1 MKNYKKDFPLLS
13 GKEIVYLDSAAT
25 SQKPSCVISAMQK
38 YYEEDNANPYRGVYA
53 LSQLATEKYNS
64 ARRGVADFIGAKDDE
79 IVFTK
84 NSTEGF
90 NLIAYTYG
98 LASLKKGD
106 EIVLSIM
113 EHHSNLVPWQM
124 VAQKT
129 GATLKYMYLDKN
141 LQLPSSEIDKI
152 GGKTKIVAITAMSN
166 VLGSVLSVKK
176 IVTRAHKVGAVV
188 VCDATQIVAHKKFDV
203 KKLDVDF
210 ACFSAH
216 KMYGPL
222 GIGVLYGKKQL
233 LDNMPPFM
241 FGGDMI
247 EYVGEQST
255 SFAPLPN
262 KYEAG
267 TQNVAAA
274 VGLESAIKYINDTG
288 FDKIAE
294 HESALYS
301 YAVQELQKL
310 PFVEL
315 YIPKGE
321 CMGVISFNIKG
332 VHAHDVSSILD
343 SKNICIR
350 SGNHCAQ
357 PLLKSMGLDSTCR
370 ISFGLYSS
378 KTDIDKLVSAL
389 KLAYK
394 MFAKYLSK
402 GM

>member
-64 ARRGVADFIGAKDDE
+64 ARRVVADFIGAKDDE

-152 GGKTKIVAITAMSN
+152 GSKTKIVAITAMSN
-166 VLGSVLSVKK
+166 VLGSVPSVKK

-255 SFAPLPN
+255 SFASLPN

-370 ISFGLYSS
+370 ISFGLYSNKS
-378 KTDIDKLVSAL
+378 DIDKLVSAL

-394 MFAKYLSK
+394 MQPDWRCR
-402 GM
+402 

>member
-38 YYEEDNANPYRGVYA
+38 YYEQDNANPYRGVYA

-64 ARRGVADFIGAKDDE
+64 ARRVVADFIGAKDDE

-166 VLGSVLSVKK
+166 VLGSVLNVKK
-176 IVTRAHKVGAVV
+176 IITRAHKVGAVV

-203 KKLDVDF
+203 KKIDVDF

-389 KLAYK
+389 KATYK
-394 MFAKYLSK
+394 MFAKYLNK

>member
-378 KTDIDKLVSAL
+378 KTDVDKLVSAL

-394 MFAKYLSK
+394 MFAKYLDK

>member
-64 ARRGVADFIGAKDDE
+64 ARRVVADFIGAKDDE

-152 GGKTKIVAITAMSN
+152 GSKTKIVAITAMSN
-166 VLGSVLSVKK
+166 VLGSVPSVKK

-255 SFAPLPN
+255 SFASLPN

-370 ISFGLYSS
+370 ISFGLYSNKS
-378 KTDIDKLVSAL
+378 DIDKLVSAL

-402 GM
+402 GE

>member
-64 ARRGVADFIGAKDDE
+64 ARRVVADFIGAKDDE

-378 KTDIDKLVSAL
+378 KTDVDKLVSAL

-394 MFAKYLSK
+394 MFAKYLDK

>member
-321 CMGVISFNIKG
+321 CTGVISFNIKG

-378 KTDIDKLVSAL
+378 KTDVDKLVSAL

-394 MFAKYLSK
+394 MFAKYLDK

>member
-38 YYEEDNANPYRGVYA
+38 YYEQDNANPYRGVYA
-53 LSQLATEKYNS
+53 LSQLATEKYNR
-64 ARRGVADFIGAKDDE
+64 ARSVVAGFIGAKDDE

-84 NSTEGF
+84 NSTESF

-98 LASLKKGD
+98 LTSLKKGD

-152 GGKTKIVAITAMSN
+152 GSKTKIVAITAMSN
-166 VLGSVLSVKK
+166 VLGSVVNVKK
-176 IVTRAHKVGAVV
+176 IVARAHKVGAVV

-247 EYVGEQST
+247 EYVGEQFA
-255 SFAPLPN
+255 SFASLPN

-294 HESALYS
+294 HESMLYS
-301 YAVQELQKL
+301 YALQELQKL

-370 ISFGLYSS
+370 ISFGLYNNKS
-378 KTDIDKLVSAL
+378 DIDKLVSAL

-394 MFAKYLSK
+394 MFAKYLGK
-402 GM
+402 GE

>member
-64 ARRGVADFIGAKDDE
+64 ARRVVADFIGAKDDE

-166 VLGSVLSVKK
+166 VLGSVLNVKK

-378 KTDIDKLVSAL
+378 KTDVDKLVSAL

-394 MFAKYLSK
+394 MFAKYLDK

>member
-38 YYEEDNANPYRGVYA
+38 YYEQDNANPYRGVYA
-53 LSQLATEKYNS
+53 LSQLATQKYNS
-64 ARRGVADFIGAKDDE
+64 ARSVAADFIGAKDDE

-84 NSTEGF
+84 NSTESF

-124 VAQKT
+124 VAQKS

-152 GGKTKIVAITAMSN
+152 GSKTKIVAITAMSN
-166 VLGSVLSVKK
+166 VLGSVVNVKK
-176 IVTRAHKVGAVV
+176 IVARAHKVGAVV
-188 VCDATQIVAHKKFDV
+188 VCDATQIVAHREFNV
-203 KKLDVDF
+203 KKLDADF

-247 EYVGEQST
+247 EYVGEQSA
-255 SFAPLPN
+255 SFASLPN

-288 FDKIAE
+288 FDKIVE
-294 HESALYS
+294 HESRLYS
-301 YAVQELQKL
+301 YALQELQKL

-370 ISFGLYSS
+370 ISFGLYNNKS
-378 KTDIDKLVSAL
+378 DIDKLVSAL

-394 MFAKYLSK
+394 MFAKYLGK
-402 GM
+402 GE

>member
-64 ARRGVADFIGAKDDE
+64 ARRVVADFIGAKDDE

-152 GGKTKIVAITAMSN
+152 GSKTKIVAITAMSN
-166 VLGSVLSVKK
+166 VLGSVPSVKK

-255 SFAPLPN
+255 SFASLPN

-370 ISFGLYSS
+370 ISFGLYSNKS
-378 KTDIDKLVSAL
+378 DIDKLVSAL

-394 MFAKYLSK
+394 MFAKYLDK